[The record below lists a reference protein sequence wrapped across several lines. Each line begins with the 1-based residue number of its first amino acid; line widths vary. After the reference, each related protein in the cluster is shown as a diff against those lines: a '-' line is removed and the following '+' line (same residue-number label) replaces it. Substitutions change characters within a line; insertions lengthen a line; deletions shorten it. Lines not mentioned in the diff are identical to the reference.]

1 MFWWF
6 NTPYSRLR
14 SVQRENRTLKL
25 KVDYLSKALK
35 SSESLSDR
43 YRADMESLE
52 RQVKELQFMVRKE
65 LNDD

>member
-35 SSESLSDR
+35 SSESLADR
-43 YRADMESLE
+43 YRAEMDVME
-52 RQVKELQFMVRKE
+52 RQIHELQFIARKE

>member
-1 MFWWF
+1 MYWWF

-35 SSESLSDR
+35 SSESLADR

-52 RQVKELQFMVRKE
+52 SQVKELQFMVRKE